1 MKPWLISFKRFIQE
15 IWHDKMLFFI
25 CLSPILAG
33 VFFRFG
39 IPLLER
45 FFAERLHYGLHLD
58 QYHVLF
64 DLLLGA
70 LLPYMFCFA
79 STMVMLTEYDERIT
93 GYLAVTP
100 LGKRGYLLTRL
111 GFPAFLSFFGSC
123 ALLIVFSSSRMPL
136 YLITLIAFLSCLL
149 CFNIS
154 LLLFA
159 LSGNRVGGLAL
170 AKLSGLVLL
179 GLPAPFFVPNEI
191 QFFLAPFPS
200 LWIAKLAV
208 ERKLILLIPAVL
220 TGIVWILPL
229 YRKFDHKLS
238 RC

>member
-1 MKPWLISFKRFIQE
+1 
-15 IWHDKMLFFI
+15 MLFFI

-111 GFPAFLSFFGSC
+111 GFPAFLSFFVFGSR
-123 ALLIVFSSSRMPL
+123 I
-136 YLITLIAFLSCLL
+136 
-149 CFNIS
+149 
-154 LLLFA
+154 
-159 LSGNRVGGLAL
+159 
-170 AKLSGLVLL
+170 
-179 GLPAPFFVPNEI
+179 
-191 QFFLAPFPS
+191 
-200 LWIAKLAV
+200 
-208 ERKLILLIPAVL
+208 
-220 TGIVWILPL
+220 
-229 YRKFDHKLS
+229 FDHLWSIFDQCDFIIKGTEA
-238 RC
+238 